1 MADHPAYRARSQ
13 FGGFQGLGSMHPSL
27 RASDADR
34 EQLVDVLKNAF
45 TEGRL
50 SQDEYNDRMEQA
62 YTAKTY
68 GELRALVGDLPAQVP
83 PHFTAYR
90 PPQTNSLAIAS
101 LVFGIA
107 EFLTGGIT
115 AVPAVVLGHKARRQ
129 IRMTGEQGKGMATA
143 GLVLGWTAIAL
154 FALLV
159 VVFVLASVAVTSH
172 GGPAARA
179 RQRRR
184 RQRAADPQD
193 RARAAAAAGTLT
205 RGALAASA
213 CCRCPV
219 WWTAPPRRLPA
230 GPRPG
235 RSSSSGA
242 CPPSA
247 VRGACACG

>member
-1 MADHPAYRARSQ
+1 MADHPAYRAHSQ

-50 SQDEYNDRMEQA
+50 SQDEYNDRMERA

-90 PPQTNSLAIAS
+90 PQQTNSLAIAS

-107 EFLTGGIT
+107 EFFTGGIT

-154 FALLV
+154 FALLI
-159 VVFVLASVAVTSH
+159 VVFVLASAAITTR
-172 GGPAARA
+172 GGPAAWRCTSTA
-179 RQRRR
+179 PSAT
-184 RQRAADPQD
+184 QRAPDPQD
-193 RARAAAAAGTLT
+193 RARGAAAAQGTLT
-205 RGALAASA
+205 KAA
-213 CCRCPV
+213 
-219 WWTAPPRRLPA
+219 RR
-230 GPRPG
+230 
-235 RSSSSGA
+235 
-242 CPPSA
+242 
-247 VRGACACG
+247 

>member
-34 EQLVDVLKNAF
+34 EQLVDVLKDAF

-50 SQDEYNDRMEQA
+50 SQDEYNDRMERA

-107 EFLTGGIT
+107 EFFTGGIT
-115 AVPAVVLGHKARRQ
+115 AVPAVVLGHRARRQ

-154 FALLV
+154 FGLLI
-159 VVFVLASVAVTSH
+159 VVFVLAAAAFTAH
-172 GGPAARA
+172 GGPSGGLQINGPVSNVHLTPKIVHAA
-179 RQRRR
+179 
-184 RQRAADPQD
+184 P
-193 RARAAAAAGTLT
+193 
-205 RGALAASA
+205 
-213 CCRCPV
+213 
-219 WWTAPPRRLPA
+219 APPKAP
-230 GPRPG
+230 
-235 RSSSSGA
+235 
-242 CPPSA
+242 
-247 VRGACACG
+247 

>member
-1 MADHPAYRARSQ
+1 MRVSHLREVLVADHPAYRARSQ

-45 TEGRL
+45 AEGRL
-50 SQDEYNDRMEQA
+50 SQDEYNDRMERA

-107 EFLTGGIT
+107 EFFTGGIT

-154 FALLV
+154 FALLI
-159 VVFVLASVAVTSH
+159 VVFVLAAAAFTTR
-172 GGPAARA
+172 GGPASGL
-179 RQRRR
+179 QING
-184 RQRAADPQD
+184 PVSNVH
-193 RARAAAAAGTLT
+193 LT
-205 RGALAASA
+205 PKILHGPL
-213 CCRCPV
+213 PPPPPK
-219 WWTAPPRRLPA
+219 AP
-230 GPRPG
+230 
-235 RSSSSGA
+235 
-242 CPPSA
+242 
-247 VRGACACG
+247 